1 MHKLKEKLWDEI
13 RQMEEEFLKR
23 PSERLNYNL
32 NIALK
37 NIKYLNELEDDDDE
51 TRMTSDNKK
60 RNMWS

>member
-37 NIKYLNELEDDDDE
+37 NIKYLNELEDDEDE